1 MYTSPAE
8 TVQKL
13 GLQVEVEATP
23 FWATP
28 HSLDAKSRDFRA
40 VRMSCY
46 VMDKPPVAPPHYT
59 ESSAALIGNGECK
72 CVCRTYMSAMFMIV
86 LFFSFGGM
94 PQLAMALQNRTIWFK
109 HRDCNMYTALS
120 YVWSMSIVQLPLSC
134 MEALVFSSIAYFM
147 IGFSTGALSVY
158 PASCTTQGH
167 NHFYFTV
174 FSRN

>member
-1 MYTSPAE
+1 
-8 TVQKL
+8 
-13 GLQVEVEATP
+13 
-23 FWATP
+23 
-28 HSLDAKSRDFRA
+28 
-40 VRMSCY
+40 
-46 VMDKPPVAPPHYT
+46 
-59 ESSAALIGNGECK
+59 
-72 CVCRTYMSAMFMIV
+72 MSAMFMIV

-158 PASCTTQGH
+158 PASH
-167 NHFYFTV
+167 NPRRFNEVPLCSKLASSLASLGTY
-174 FSRN
+174 